1 MQSTYEG
8 EKMSYRFLTTIPRNS
23 RSTISSCC
31 FCMIGKKVCHPSPSN
46 QYHTL
51 NPRSISINSWQDSIR
66 NRQEF
71 THIVRAALTSIL
83 NRMDCKTPYSRQNS
97 PHILRTHPRG
107 FPHSQRLQTR
117 FPERA
122 KRRTPGHTAPRYCGG
137 GCRSKTS

>member
-1 MQSTYEG
+1 
-8 EKMSYRFLTTIPRNS
+8 MSKPLCNYHLSLIDSQPHSGFINS
-23 RSTISSCC
+23 MPQAPQEIMILLLIFRS
-31 FCMIGKKVCHPSPSN
+31 
-46 QYHTL
+46 L
-51 NPRSISINSWQDSIR
+51 NPISISINSWQDSIR